1 MRIDLSGKR
10 AFVSGGSRG
19 IGAQT
24 ASTLADL
31 GAHVAI
37 TYAEN
42 EEAAQAVIADV
53 RAKNRKAI
61 AVKADLAD
69 RQKAV
74 HAVQRAAQVL
84 GGLDLLV
91 VNHGITLDSVTWKLR
106 DEDWARVI
114 DVNLTGAYNVVA
126 AASPIL
132 REQGSG
138 AVVTVCSIN
147 GQRGKFGQAAYSAS
161 KGGLIAL
168 TKTLAR
174 ELGPRGI
181 TVNAVAPGFIETD
194 MTASVPPQVKQK
206 ALEETVLGRVGTP
219 RDVARVIAFLLS
231 DWASHITG
239 QVIRVDGG
247 QLIA

>member
-1 MRIDLSGKR
+1 MRIDLSDKK
-10 AFVSGGSRG
+10 ALVSGGSRG

-24 ASTLADL
+24 ASVLAAL

-37 TYAEN
+37 TYAED
-42 EEAAQAVIADV
+42 EEAAQRVIADV
-53 RAKNRKAI
+53 RAKKRKGI

-69 RQKAV
+69 RSKAV
-74 HAVQRAAQVL
+74 HAVQRATEVL

-91 VNHGITLDSVTWKLR
+91 ANHGIALDGVTWKLGK
-106 DEDWARVI
+106 DDWARVI
-114 DVNLTGAYNVVA
+114 DVNLTGAYNLLA

-181 TVNAVAPGFIETD
+181 NVNGVAPGFVETD
-194 MTASVPPQVKQK
+194 MTASVPAEARKK
-206 ALEETVLGRVGTP
+206 ALEETVLGRLGTP
-219 RDVARVIAFLLS
+219 DDVAKVVAFLLS

-239 QVIRVDGG
+239 QIVRVDGG
-247 QLIA
+247 QLIS